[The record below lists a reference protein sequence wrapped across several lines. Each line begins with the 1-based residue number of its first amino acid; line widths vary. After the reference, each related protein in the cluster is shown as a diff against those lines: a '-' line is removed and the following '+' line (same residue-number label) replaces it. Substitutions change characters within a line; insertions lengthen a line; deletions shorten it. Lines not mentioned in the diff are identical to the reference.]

1 MLLNIITA
9 RKRSLRRLCYHRY
22 LSVHGGG
29 VSTPLHAGIHPPGA
43 DTPWE
48 LTPNTP
54 LGADTRHPPGSRH
67 TPRSRHPPEQT
78 FPPRADTPPAQCML
92 GDTGNKR
99 TVRILLKCILVVLAF
114 ALVCNAR
121 CCLGSGCV
129 MLILA
134 ENNDTVAFRFK
145 SPQSCSMRSS
155 NLWKGGGGCRIQKA
169 KSEDHIKCLN
179 CPC

>member
-22 LSVHGGG
+22 LSVHGGCLPHCMLG
-29 VSTPLHAGIHPPGA
+29 YTPQEQTPPGIRHP
-43 DTPWE
+43 TPPWE
-48 LTPNTP
+48 QTPDTP
-54 LGADTRHPPGSRH
+54 LGADTHPG
-67 TPRSRHPPEQT
+67 
-78 FPPRADTPPAQCML
+78 ADTPQSRHSHPEQILPTAQCML

-114 ALVCNAR
+114 SLVCNAR

-155 NLWKGGGGCRIQKA
+155 NL
-169 KSEDHIKCLN
+169 
-179 CPC
+179 